1 MQHGRYEE
9 LRQELNAGRLLALAR
24 EQSGLSDFGDE
35 GFLEPMHKLLDCAA
49 RDVDFHPQGLEI
61 FKADVMRCLVNRL
74 RMADDLRRH
83 PEILDEDV
91 SDPII
96 VTGLGR
102 SGTTK
107 LHKMLSAADDV
118 QKTYFWRMWNP
129 ARFPDAIPGQLDPRI
144 KAADFSNLISEDKP
158 GIDAAHHIEQGEV
171 EEEWMLYFFT
181 FENWSWCQTTP
192 SFSFHD
198 WVMNQPAQRPYRLV
212 KTILQ
217 YLQWQDGG
225 KRNRPWILKAP
236 GHLPYIDVLLECY
249 PNATI
254 VHSHRDPRDTMPSW
268 TKFISHLWQIQ
279 SNSVDPLLAG
289 REILKSWR
297 DAMTRYLKIRDGMK
311 PDARIIDVDYEQVR
325 ADPMA
330 LMKQIYRKA
339 GRAMSPEAEAQMA
352 QWHATNEQGKHGKHE
367 YSLEEFGFTGA
378 SIDEAFKDYIA
389 RFIVRAPSV

>member
-1 MQHGRYEE
+1 MNPQDRYAALRRE
-9 LRQELNAGRLLALAR
+9 LDADRFIADARNNARLN
-24 EQSGLSDFGDE
+24 DFGDE
-35 GFLEPMHKLLDCAA
+35 GFLVPMRMLLDCVA
-49 RDVDFHPQGLEI
+49 RDVDFHAQGLEV
-61 FKADVMRCLVNRL
+61 FKADVNRCLVNRL
-74 RMADDLRRH
+74 RMQEDIKRH

-129 ARFPDAIPGQLDPRI
+129 ARFPDAIPDQPDPRI

-198 WVMNQPAQRPYRLV
+198 WVMNQPAQRPYSLV

-254 VHSHRDPRDTMPSW
+254 VHSHRDPRDTIPSW

-279 SNSVDPLLAG
+279 SNPVDPHLAG

-297 DAMTRYLKIRDGMK
+297 EAMTRYLEIRARMK
-311 PDARIIDVDYEQVR
+311 LDTRIVDVDYEQVR

-330 LMKQIYRKA
+330 LMKQIYREA
-339 GRAMSPEAEAQMA
+339 GRVMSPQAEAQMA

-367 YSLEEFGFTGA
+367 YSLEEFGFSDA
-378 SIDEAFKDYIA
+378 LIDDAFAEYIR
-389 RFIVRAPSV
+389 RFIKR